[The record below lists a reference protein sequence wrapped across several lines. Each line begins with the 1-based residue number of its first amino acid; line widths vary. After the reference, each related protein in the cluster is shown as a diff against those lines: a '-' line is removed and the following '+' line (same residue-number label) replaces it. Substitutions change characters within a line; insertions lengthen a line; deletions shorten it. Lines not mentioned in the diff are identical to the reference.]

1 MAKIVVFED
10 SYSIQEI
17 IRLELSEHEITFADT
32 LSGAFQILGQL
43 ACGEIEA
50 DFVLVDAHLRRENHD
65 PVYHFDFPS
74 LEISPAKNRLHQPLP
89 IVNNHG
95 EDAIRGSS
103 YDQPGRDAKAIVD
116 FIQRSGITA
125 QTVGI
130 SADSMRHNG
139 VDVDH
144 DLTKNNL
151 IGLARLVDSL
161 VQSGADELVDDVRL
175 LPAQLA

>member
-10 SYSIQEI
+10 NHFIKEI
-17 IRLELSEHEITFADT
+17 IGLELSEHQIIASGDT
-32 LSGAFQILGQL
+32 LSQAFEILGQL

-89 IVNNHG
+89 IDNNPS

-103 YDQPGRDAKAIVD
+103 YDQPGRDAKAIID
-116 FIQRSGITA
+116 FMQRSGITA
-125 QTVGI
+125 RTVGI
-130 SADSMRHNG
+130 SADSMQYNG

-151 IGLARLVDSL
+151 FGLADLVDSL
-161 VQSGADELVDDVRL
+161 VQSGADAVRL
-175 LPAQLA
+175 LPA